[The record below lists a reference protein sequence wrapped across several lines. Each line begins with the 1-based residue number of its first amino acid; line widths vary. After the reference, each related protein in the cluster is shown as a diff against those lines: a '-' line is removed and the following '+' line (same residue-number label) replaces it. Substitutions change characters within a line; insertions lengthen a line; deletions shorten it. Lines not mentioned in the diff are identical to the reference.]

1 MLLLDFAGLGFA
13 AHRAFGASACEF
25 GRLIS
30 LRA

>member
-13 AHRAFGASACEF
+13 ADRAFGASAYEF